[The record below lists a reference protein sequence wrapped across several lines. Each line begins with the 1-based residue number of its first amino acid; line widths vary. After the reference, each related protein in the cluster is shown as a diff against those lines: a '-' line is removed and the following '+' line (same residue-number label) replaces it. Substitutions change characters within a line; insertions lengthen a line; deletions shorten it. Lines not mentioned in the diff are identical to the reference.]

1 MKTVTPKP
9 GQTLW
14 DIAVE
19 HCGAADAAFEAAQL
33 NGMPP
38 TARISANAALLL
50 PEQTNAKIARHY
62 AAHGIVPATDV
73 AAQYSGHQ
81 WSDPVCVS
89 EPSHYGMEWNSPV
102 CVQTDPYGFQWGDP
116 VCVTV
121 AGSYQRSWSDPVCV
135 QKTQRYGFRWSDPV
149 CAAEC
154 NDPYTFS
161 WSNGVCAQYYD
172 TTIEWEEF

>member
-1 MKTVTPKP
+1 MNTATVKP
-9 GQTLW
+9 RQTLW

-19 HCGAADAAFEAAQL
+19 HCGSADAAFETARL

-38 TARISANAALLL
+38 TAQPTAGARLKL
-50 PEQTNAKIARHY
+50 PEQANARTVRHY
-62 AAHGIVPATDV
+62 ATHGITPATEV
-73 AAQYSGHQ
+73 ATEYSGHQ

-89 EPSHYGMEWNSPV
+89 ETTHYGLEWSSPV
-102 CVQTDPYGFQWGDP
+102 CVQADPYGFQWGDP

-161 WSNGVCAQYYD
+161 WSNGVCAQYYNA
-172 TTIEWEEF
+172 TIEWEDF